1 MSRGK
6 KSLQYSSLMGI
17 VVGCGSLKNGTVTV
31 AGRTVGGGGGRRDEG
46 ESNLELESIK
56 KGLASQLRSIKS
68 SNKPKLGE

>member
-46 ESNLELESIK
+46 ESNLELDSIK
-56 KGLASQLRSIKS
+56 KGLVLSLMLSRS
-68 SNKPKLGE
+68 KLSLL